1 MSPYSFAG
9 KLYVGGAVQIYN
21 NMPTE
26 TNFAKQII
34 LEFLDFIR
42 FKVENDVLTMEDA
55 EAISRSIQ
63 NGLPLVGTT
72 DDFARFYGKTKTNV
86 TTVIDRKMLS
96 KPKRTLLHSFN
107 EFRRAVP
114 SSWHNHRET

>member
-1 MSPYSFAG
+1 
-9 KLYVGGAVQIYN
+9 
-21 NMPTE
+21 MPTE
-26 TNFAKQII
+26 ANFAKRII

-42 FKVENDVLTMEDA
+42 YKVENDRLTIE
-55 EAISRSIQ
+55 EADSIARTIES
-63 NGLPLVGTT
+63 GLSLTGTA

-107 EFRRAVP
+107 EFRRSIP
-114 SSWHNHRET
+114 SSWNNHK